1 MNKNDFVK
9 AIMNLFKSNDVY
21 YYGRGGIE
29 LIEKKNKKEWKK
41 LNTMAA
47 FMASLLE
54 DIQFRNDPYIVKK
67 LISDPSTS
75 IIIKIDVLEQ
85 RSNMSADECLGTL
98 ADYRNYIVET
108 KDGSLY
114 RVFGMNY
121 FKPQTG
127 EISFW
132 VTGMG
137 KALQHFAKKKV
148 CRRYKKC
155 Q

>member
-9 AIMNLFKSNDVY
+9 AIMDLFKSNDVY
-21 YYGRGGIE
+21 YFEDDGKK
-29 LIEKKNKKEWKK
+29 LIERKNQKEWEK

-54 DIQFRNDPYIVKK
+54 DIQSKNDPYIVKK

-75 IIIKIDVLEQ
+75 IIIEIDVLEQ

-98 ADYRNYIVET
+98 ADYGNYIVET

-114 RVFGMNY
+114 RVLGMNY

-127 EISFW
+127 EISLW
-132 VTGMG
+132 MLGMG
-137 KALQHFAKKKV
+137 NALQHFAKKK
-148 CRRYKKC
+148 
-155 Q
+155 